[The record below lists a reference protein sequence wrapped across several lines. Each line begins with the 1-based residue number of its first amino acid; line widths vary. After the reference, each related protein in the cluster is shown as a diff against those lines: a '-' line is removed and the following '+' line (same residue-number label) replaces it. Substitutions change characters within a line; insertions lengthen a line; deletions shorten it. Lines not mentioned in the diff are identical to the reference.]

1 MFIINEENEY
11 LPAIDFNEGHRL
23 RAVFYINSNDESLV
37 LLYGTSLYLLMLK
50 NYHLKLWS
58 GKNALQNKLHL
69 FPSFLGDIYDV
80 NISSSQ
86 HLIAV
91 TTYKVC

>member
-1 MFIINEENEY
+1 MCIIDEGNEY
-11 LPAIDFNEGHRL
+11 LPAIHFHFLHRL
-23 RAVFYINSNDESLV
+23 LAVFYINNNDESLV
-37 LLYGTSLYLLMLK
+37 LKYGTSLYLLMLK

-86 HLIAV
+86 HLLAV
-91 TTYKVC
+91 RTDKVS